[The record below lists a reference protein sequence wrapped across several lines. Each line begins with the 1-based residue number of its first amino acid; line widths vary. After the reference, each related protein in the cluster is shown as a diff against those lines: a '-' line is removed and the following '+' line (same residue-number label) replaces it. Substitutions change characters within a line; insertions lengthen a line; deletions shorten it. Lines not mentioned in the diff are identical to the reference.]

1 MSRVEDLI
9 QEYCPNGVEFQTL
22 GNVLIN
28 FDSKRIPIT
37 KSNRH
42 KGMYP
47 YYGANGIQDYVDGY
61 IFDGTYLL
69 VGEDGSVIKENGT
82 PIINWASGKIWVNN
96 HAHVLQSN
104 SEKISLRFAY
114 FYLQTV
120 NISSFITGGTQPKLN
135 QKNLNKIPFP
145 IPPLPVQ
152 DEIVRILDSFTQLE
166 AELEAELEARRKQ
179 YEYYRD
185 SLLSFENLEARLGGG
200 IRLMPLST
208 LGTWSGGGTPSKSQ
222 ASFWQG
228 PINWFSAKDIK
239 STHLIDA
246 QDKISKEAV
255 QARGLRIHSPETLI
269 IVARSGI
276 LKHSLPVG
284 ILEKEGTINQDLK
297 ALTTNENVTPK
308 FALHALQNF
317 ASQIL
322 LKCHKAGGSVDSLD
336 MKKVYSFKVPV
347 PPLSEQERIV
357 SILDNFDALTT
368 DLSSGL
374 PAEIQARRKQYEYY
388 RDKLLT
394 FEEAK

>member
-1 MSRVEDLI
+1 
-9 QEYCPNGVEFQTL
+9 
-22 GNVLIN
+22 
-28 FDSKRIPIT
+28 
-37 KSNRH
+37 
-42 KGMYP
+42 
-47 YYGANGIQDYVDGY
+47 
-61 IFDGTYLL
+61 
-69 VGEDGSVIKENGT
+69 
-82 PIINWASGKIWVNN
+82 
-96 HAHVLQSN
+96 
-104 SEKISLRFAY
+104 
-114 FYLQTV
+114 
-120 NISSFITGGTQPKLN
+120 
-135 QKNLNKIPFP
+135 
-145 IPPLPVQ
+145 
-152 DEIVRILDSFTQLE
+152 
-166 AELEAELEARRKQ
+166 
-179 YEYYRD
+179 
-185 SLLSFENLEARLGGG
+185 
-200 IRLMPLST
+200 MPLST

>member
-166 AELEAELEARRKQ
+166 AELEARRKQ

-185 SLLSFENLEARLGGG
+185 SLLSFENLEARLGGV
-200 IRLMPLST
+200 
-208 LGTWSGGGTPSKSQ
+208 LG
-222 ASFWQG
+222 
-228 PINWFSAKDIK
+228 
-239 STHLIDA
+239 
-246 QDKISKEAV
+246 
-255 QARGLRIHSPETLI
+255 
-269 IVARSGI
+269 
-276 LKHSLPVG
+276 
-284 ILEKEGTINQDLK
+284 
-297 ALTTNENVTPK
+297 
-308 FALHALQNF
+308 
-317 ASQIL
+317 
-322 LKCHKAGGSVDSLD
+322 
-336 MKKVYSFKVPV
+336 
-347 PPLSEQERIV
+347 
-357 SILDNFDALTT
+357 
-368 DLSSGL
+368 
-374 PAEIQARRKQYEYY
+374 
-388 RDKLLT
+388 
-394 FEEAK
+394 

>member
-1 MSRVEDLI
+1 
-9 QEYCPNGVEFQTL
+9 
-22 GNVLIN
+22 
-28 FDSKRIPIT
+28 
-37 KSNRH
+37 
-42 KGMYP
+42 MYP